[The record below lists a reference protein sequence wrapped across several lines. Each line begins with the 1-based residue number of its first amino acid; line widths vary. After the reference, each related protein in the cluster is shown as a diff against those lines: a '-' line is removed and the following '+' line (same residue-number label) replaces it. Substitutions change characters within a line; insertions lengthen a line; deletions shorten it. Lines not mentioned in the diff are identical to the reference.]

1 MTLADSGWSQCL
13 WILLRQGGAV
23 GWSIFYISPRN
34 SRVLVPDQ
42 GAVSG
47 DQGGAFVRFRVSTS
61 SCMRERRPEGVGWYD
76 FVCLRNNIEEGLD
89 SEEEQWVTG
98 SESESDTS
106 ESDIED
112 GQDD

>member
-1 MTLADSGWSQCL
+1 MDSPLSRRRSGFGRYSTLVRGT
-13 WILLRQGGAV
+13 V
-23 GWSIFYISPRN
+23 G
-34 SRVLVPDQ
+34 VLVPDQ